1 MIKKDR
7 LIRTLQALIRIN
19 SENPSGTE
27 HRIAAW
33 VTGYLSKLGLPCSR
47 HIFKKDRPNIIAR
60 IKGESADSS
69 ANPSR
74 RSLLITPHLDTVPAG
89 KGWRYDPFAG
99 RIIGSRIYGLGATD
113 CKCNLAVAL
122 ETIHSLREERA
133 VLGYDL
139 VFAATADE
147 ESGSTYGLI
156 PLMRKGVLDVDAAVV
171 LDADDFEVIVAQ
183 KGLLHLKIS
192 VEGKRAH
199 GAYPWLGINAI
210 DLMTRILSGLKRYG
224 FKSVRKNPYL
234 RRPTINVGTIRGGDK
249 VNIVAGWCECELD
262 FRYLPGMSVQT
273 IIADVKRLVR
283 SIARHATVKIEGV
296 QKPYEI
302 DRSHPL
308 VRSYLGA
315 LRSAGRRGAVRG
327 SEGATV
333 ITFFQ
338 EKGIPA
344 IATGFGCSGC
354 AHMVDEYVTVDNL
367 YRGGLVLEGFLR
379 TMRFA
384 DRS

>member
-27 HRIAAW
+27 REIAAW
-33 VTGYLSKLGLPCSR
+33 VAGYLGKLGLSCSQR
-47 HIFKKDRPNIIAR
+47 AFKKDRPNVIAR
-60 IKGESADSS
+60 IKGESADS
-69 ANPSR
+69 SR

-89 KGWRYDPFAG
+89 KGWRHDPFAG

-122 ETIHSLREERA
+122 ETIHSLREER
-133 VLGYDL
+133 VILGYDL

-147 ESGSTYGLI
+147 ESGSTYGLV
-156 PLMRKGVLDVDAAVV
+156 PLMRKGILDVDAAVV
-171 LDADDFEVIVAQ
+171 LDADDFEVIIAQ
-183 KGLLHLKIS
+183 KGLLHMKLS
-192 VEGKRAH
+192 VQGKRAH

-210 DLMTRILSGLKRYG
+210 DLMARILLGLKKYR
-224 FKSVRKNPYL
+224 FKAVRKNAYL
-234 RRPTINVGTIRGGDK
+234 RPSTINVGTIRGGDK

-262 FRYLPGMSVQT
+262 FRYLPGMSGQA
-273 IIADVKRLVR
+273 IIADVKRFVR
-283 SIARHATVKIEGV
+283 SIARQSAVKIEGI

-302 DRSHPL
+302 DRGHPL
-308 VRSYLGA
+308 VCAYLDA
-315 LRSAGRRGAVRG
+315 LRSGGRRARVRG

-338 EKGIPA
+338 ERGIPA

-354 AHMVDEYVTVDNL
+354 AHMVDEYVTIDNL

-384 DRS
+384 PKS

>member
-27 HRIAAW
+27 HKIASW
-33 VTGYLSKLGLPCSR
+33 VSGYLGKLGLSCSQ
-47 HIFKKDRPNIIAR
+47 HVFKKDRPNVIAR

-69 ANPSR
+69 RS
-74 RSLLITPHLDTVPAG
+74 SLLITPHLDTVPAG

-156 PLMRKGVLDVDAAVV
+156 PLMRKGMLNVDAAVV

-183 KGLLHLKIS
+183 KGLIHMKLS
-192 VEGKRAH
+192 VQGKRAH

-210 DLMTRILSGLKRYG
+210 DLMARILSGLKKYR
-224 FKSVRKNPYL
+224 FKVVRKNAYL
-234 RRPTINVGTIRGGDK
+234 RQPTINVGTIRGGDK

-262 FRYLPGMSVQT
+262 FRFLPGMSAQA

-283 SIARHATVKIEGV
+283 SIARNSAVKIEGI

-308 VRSYLGA
+308 VRAYLGA
-315 LRSAGRRGAVRG
+315 LRDRAGRRAAVHG

-338 EKGIPA
+338 ERGIPA

-354 AHMVDEYVTVDNL
+354 AHMVNEYVTVDNL
-367 YRGGLVLEGFLR
+367 YQGGLVLEGFLR

-384 DRS
+384 PEA

>member
-27 HRIAAW
+27 RRIASW
-33 VTGYLSKLGLPCSR
+33 VSGYLGKLGLSCSQPV
-47 HIFKKDRPNIIAR
+47 FKKDRPNVIAR
-60 IKGESADSS
+60 IRGESAGSS
-69 ANPSR
+69 RS
-74 RSLLITPHLDTVPAG
+74 SLLITPHLDTVPAG
-89 KGWRYDPFAG
+89 KGWRHDPFAG

-156 PLMRKGVLDVDAAVV
+156 PLMRKGMLNVDAAVV

-183 KGLLHLKIS
+183 KGLIHMKLS
-192 VEGKRAH
+192 VQGKRAH

-210 DLMTRILSGLKRYG
+210 DLMARILSGLKKYR
-224 FKSVRKNPYL
+224 FKVVRKNAYL
-234 RRPTINVGTIRGGDK
+234 RQPTINVGTIRGGDK

-262 FRYLPGMSVQT
+262 FRFLPGMSAQA

-283 SIARHATVKIEGV
+283 SIAGNSTVKIEGI

-308 VRSYLGA
+308 VRAYLDA
-315 LRSAGRRGAVRG
+315 LRDRAGRRAAVHG

-338 EKGIPA
+338 ERGIPA

-354 AHMVDEYVTVDNL
+354 AHMVNEYVTVDNL
-367 YRGGLVLEGFLR
+367 YRGGLVLERFLR

-384 DRS
+384 PEA